1 MELLEIIESVK
12 HFHHYL
18 KKFLIRT
25 DHGAL
30 RWVLKF
36 KYPEGQVAR
45 CMSLIFNI
53 GQVLGIVMLMDGL
66 SRRPCS
72 ECSHCKRQEI
82 SYEHGN
88 TPVHPILRMLSCP
101 SSSKTS
107 QENYKL
113 IIHVLGLQ
121 VFQRWT

>member
-1 MELLEIIESVK
+1 MAKLKELLHITVNHLAKVRKIIVTSMELLAIID
-12 HFHHYL
+12 FHHYL

-30 RWVLKF
+30 GWVLKC

-66 SRRPCS
+66 SRRPCT
-72 ECSHCKRQEI
+72 ECSHC
-82 SYEHGN
+82 
-88 TPVHPILRMLSCP
+88 
-101 SSSKTS
+101 
-107 QENYKL
+107 
-113 IIHVLGLQ
+113 
-121 VFQRWT
+121 